1 MKRRGGGGGG
11 RRSKVTP
18 NLGADREGTRLL
30 NLTVLRRLD
39 PAVADILITAA
50 SVTAYSFD
58 QDTARWS
65 HKGVEGSLFVVKR
78 NTQPRFQFLVMNRR
92 NTENLV
98 EDLLD
103 GFEYQAEVPY
113 IIYRNAASE
122 IIGIWFY
129 EPEECGEVVH
139 IFSRIHKAYSRASP
153 KKMVPSVQS
162 DFEELE
168 VASDVPSSEE
178 DTLEQPTTSSS
189 MVPGSVGYKLFPA
202 LITAAACVGAPTGGA
217 GPVQPNQPIRA
228 VPSSRHAS
236 PAPSAVS
243 SQPPAS
249 HNLLPPSRALSATMV
264 PPDAHVPTSA
274 PTIQAASLTKLPFFP
289 PIPTTSPQA
298 TTAHAAFPSSAPPPF
313 LPPLVIQHQQSATP
327 FLQPFPLPSAPPP
340 LDPPH
345 RQSAPLP
352 QQPFAQSTAPP
363 PLDPQHRQS
372 APLAQPFTQSTAPPA
387 LDPQQ
392 RQSAPLFKPFQLSS
406 APPPPRPQHWQRS
419 PSLDHF
425 ARPAECPPP
434 PYGAL
439 LLQPFPPPNPP
450 PPLLAPTA
458 SYGPEILSRDKLRG
472 ALLRLVQNDDFID
485 MLYREIVKG

>member
-1 MKRRGGGGGG
+1 MARRGGGGGG

-18 NLGADREGTRLL
+18 NLGADREGTRML

-39 PAVADILITAA
+39 PATVDILITAA

-58 QDTARWS
+58 QDTVRWS

-78 NTQPRFQFLVMNRR
+78 NTQPRFQFLIMNRR

-98 EDLLD
+98 EDLLG
-103 GFEYQAEVPY
+103 GFDYKVEVPY
-113 IIYRNAASE
+113 IIYTNAAAE

-129 EPEECGEVVH
+129 EPEECEEVAH
-139 IFSRIHKAYSRASP
+139 LFSRIRKAYSRASP
-153 KKMVPSVQS
+153 EKLVPSVKSFS
-162 DFEELE
+162 DCEELE
-168 VASDVPSSEE
+168 VASDVPSSE
-178 DTLEQPTTSSS
+178 DTLEQPTTPSTL
-189 MVPGSVGYKLFPA
+189 VPGDVEFKLLSA
-202 LITAAACVGAPTGGA
+202 LLTAAACVGAPTGGA

-228 VPSSRHAS
+228 VPSSRRAS

-249 HNLLPPSRALSATMV
+249 HNLLPAPRASAATVV
-264 PPDAHVPTSA
+264 PQDAHVPTSA
-274 PTIQAASLTKLPFFP
+274 PTIQPASLSKPPFFP
-289 PIPTTSPQA
+289 PIVTTSSQA
-298 TTAHAAFPSSAPPPF
+298 ATAHAAFPSSAPPPF
-313 LPPLVIQHQQSATP
+313 LPPLSIQHRQSAP
-327 FLQPFPLPSAPPP
+327 YFQPFPLPSAPPP
-340 LDPPH
+340 IDPPH
-345 RQSAPLP
+345 RQSAPLS
-352 QQPFAQSTAPP
+352 QPFAQSTAPP
-363 PLDPQHRQS
+363 PPDPQRRES

-392 RQSAPLFKPFQLSS
+392 RQSAVLLKPFQLSS

-419 PSLDHF
+419 PSLEHF
-425 ARPAECPPP
+425 ARPTECLPP

-458 SYGPEILSRDKLRG
+458 SYGPVILSRDNLRG
-472 ALLRLVQNDDFID
+472 ALLRLVQNDDFIN
-485 MLYREIVKG
+485 MFYREIVKG